1 MAAEL
6 MTATTV
12 EVTAELVAPVEE
24 DDAAGTDVGAGL
36 GGGYLGGVLVR
47 PTNDSGTSTAISRCG
62 PASHSDMLT
71 MTLSE
76 PSLLCV
82 VLPPRLR

>member
-12 EVTAELVAPVEE
+12 EVTAELVAPVE
-24 DDAAGTDVGAGL
+24 DAVGTVVGAGL